1 MNVYLY
7 LDRDTVLHRLDPRT
21 KVLLLMAS
29 FVLAFAFDDPRY
41 TFGVLLL
48 ELVVVTVAGAWA
60 NVRRMSRLLVV
71 IAVVTALLFAVSTP
85 GQTPLFWIVER
96 ESLLYG
102 VSVAFRLNILII
114 AGLVFLSTTA
124 NEEIALAL
132 VRFGVPYRLSFAVS
146 TALRLVPTILGTA
159 LVITQAQR
167 SRGHDVDS
175 GNIVARVRKF
185 TPIVVPIFVSTIRS
199 TQVFA
204 MALESKGF
212 NAGGQRTF
220 YLDPSFGRSDLVVL
234 LVCAAILACAFWL
247 RLQGFGG
254 IEGYRG

>member
-21 KVLLLMAS
+21 KVILLLAS
-29 FVLAFAFDDPRY
+29 FMLAFAFDDPFY
-41 TFGVLLL
+41 TFCVLLF
-48 ELVVVTVAGAWA
+48 ELSIVTLARAWP
-60 NVRRMSRLLVV
+60 NLWRMSTLLVV
-71 IAVVTALLFAVSTP
+71 IAVVTAALFAVSAP
-85 GQTPLFWIVER
+85 GETTLFWVIER

-102 VSVAFRLNILII
+102 LSVAFRLNVLII
-114 AGLVFLSTTA
+114 AGLVFLSTTT

-132 VRFGVPYRLSFAVS
+132 VRFGVPYRISFAVS

-159 LVITQAQR
+159 LIIVQAQR

-175 GNIVARVRKF
+175 GNIFARVRKF

-212 NAGGQRTF
+212 NSGGERTF
-220 YLDPSFGRSDLVVL
+220 YLNPTFGRADVIVVAASAVVL
-234 LVCAAILACAFWL
+234 VAALWL
-247 RLQGFGG
+247 RLQGHGG